1 MRQRGFSLVE
11 LIISLSLLLM
21 GIVGFQMLFAAGIR
35 TALKTNASTVL
46 TQQNALGI
54 RRVTGTLNEAISA
67 TISNGGTRIDYVM
80 PKRAATNDTVTGQKE
95 FIIPLEPDG
104 VSRYFQVSSGRLLDE
119 SGRTI
124 VRDIVSA
131 ELDPNASNY
140 GQSYQPF
147 QFTTIGGT
155 RAVTINFVT
164 AVTVGNRRYARMKST
179 VLLRNAL

>member
-1 MRQRGFSLVE
+1 
-11 LIISLSLLLM
+11 M

-54 RRVTGTLNEAISA
+54 RRITGTLNEALSA
-67 TISNGGTRIDYVM
+67 TISNSNTRIDYVL
-80 PKRAATNDTVTGQKE
+80 PKRAAANDVVTGQRE
-95 FIIPLEPDG
+95 FIIPLETDG
-104 VSRYFQVSSGRLLDE
+104 VARFFQVTSGRLVDE

-124 VRDIVSA
+124 VRDIVTTD
-131 ELDPNASNY
+131 LDPNSSQFN
-140 GQSYQPF
+140 QTYQPF

-164 AVTVGNRRYARMKST
+164 AVTVGNRRYVKMKST